1 MGRVRNKAV
10 KKSARVIIER
20 YYPRLTNDFQVNK
33 RVCGQ
38 VAVISSKR
46 LRNKIAGYL
55 THLMVRIEK
64 GPVHGISLKM
74 QEEERERRDNYCPDV
89 SEVKTEGIEV
99 DKATM
104 FMLRSIGMEKIPG
117 VVVRN
122 EEKEIRAKPPTRKNI
137 KPRK

>member
-1 MGRVRNKAV
+1 
-10 KKSARVIIER
+10 
-20 YYPRLTNDFQVNK
+20 
-33 RVCGQ
+33 
-38 VAVISSKR
+38 
-46 LRNKIAGYL
+46 
-55 THLMVRIEK
+55 
-64 GPVHGISLKM
+64 M